1 MNQATSQ
8 FYENQEQ
15 ILPISTSLA
24 KAMCVLV
31 GVASLNEMFMS
42 GFSPLAS
49 SVQTP
54 FGPLKRFTKKKTQ
67 AT

>member
-1 MNQATSQ
+1 
-8 FYENQEQ
+8 
-15 ILPISTSLA
+15 
-24 KAMCVLV
+24 MCVLV

-54 FGPLKRFTKKKTQ
+54 FGPLEKKSLLEIKHGSLNYTISDII
-67 AT
+67 AMVTVHTVE

>member
-1 MNQATSQ
+1 
-8 FYENQEQ
+8 
-15 ILPISTSLA
+15 
-24 KAMCVLV
+24 MCVLV

-54 FGPLKRFTKKKTQ
+54 FGPLEIFANKKLRLLEIKNSSLNYTMSDII
-67 AT
+67 AMVTVHTVE